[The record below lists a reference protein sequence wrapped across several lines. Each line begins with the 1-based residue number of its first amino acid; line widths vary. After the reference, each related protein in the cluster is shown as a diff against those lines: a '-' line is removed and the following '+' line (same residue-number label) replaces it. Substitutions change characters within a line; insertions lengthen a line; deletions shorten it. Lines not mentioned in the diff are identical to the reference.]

1 MGRLFVNDLKS
12 WLFNG
17 NYNYAYFLFSCT
29 FSSTNHKKH
38 IPVFYWLVIVA
49 TTTLGTEISD
59 FLDKEFTLG
68 LYFK

>member
-1 MGRLFVNDLKS
+1 M
-12 WLFNG
+12 
-17 NYNYAYFLFSCT
+17 
-29 FSSTNHKKH
+29 
-38 IPVFYWLVIVA
+38 PVFYWLVIVA